1 MDRKAIVAGCERLA
15 CRSKVAALPLEFLE
29 SQARTRTCPPAAFL
43 PVKLD
48 PVGPA
53 RVAGVADWPLP
64 IVRPGEL
71 NAVRR
76 TVQKLPHHPLDPV
89 GLTAVS
95 VKLFQESIR
104 ARVAAPQ
111 NLPQAL
117 PPHS

>member
-15 CRSKVAALPLEFLE
+15 CRSKVATFPPEFLE
-29 SQARTRTCPPAAFL
+29 PQARTRIGPPAAFL

-53 RVAGVADWPLP
+53 CIAGEADWSLS
-64 IVRPGEL
+64 IARPGQPDP
-71 NAVRR
+71 VRW

-95 VKLFQESIR
+95 VKLLQESIR
-104 ARVAAPQ
+104 ARVAASQ
-111 NLPQAL
+111 ILPQAL
-117 PPHS
+117 PSHS